1 MTPGSAPARL
11 RYAVSGLGLEP
22 DMRLLEV
29 GGGHGA
35 LAALA
40 CELLSPGKGFYLGV
54 DRSAVATRAA
64 EERNAAA
71 VAVGLARFVTAPLA
85 GVDPSVWAPFDRAV
99 AVNVNVFW
107 TGAAEAELAALA
119 RLLTPDGVLHLVYE
133 PPAAERLEP
142 LRA

>member
-1 MTPGSAPARL
+1 M
-11 RYAVSGLGLEP
+11 
-22 DMRLLEV
+22 
-29 GGGHGA
+29 
-35 LAALA
+35 
-40 CELLSPGKGFYLGV
+40 
-54 DRSAVATRAA
+54 
-64 EERNAAA
+64 
-71 VAVGLARFVTAPLA
+71 TAPLA

-142 LRA
+142 LRAGLAEHLSTAGWRWAADAGGASGRSHGLLRVRAQPGP